1 MNDSHQ
7 ITRLLFTYAERLDA
21 GDLAGVAGLFERS
34 TYRTAETDYVLTG
47 SDEVLVAQTAV
58 VRLYDGVPR
67 THHNITNVDIDIAD
81 DGSSATSRCYFTVIQ
96 AVPDQA
102 MQIIAIGRYH
112 DTFEQI
118 DGVWRFTDRL
128 IHLDHMGDMSKHLR
142 LDGLDGL
149 DLA

>member
-7 ITRLLFTYAERLDA
+7 ITRLLFTYAERIDA
-21 GDLAGVAGLFERS
+21 GDLAGVAALFERS

-81 DGSSATSRCYFTVIQ
+81 DDSSATSRCYFTVIQ

-142 LDGLDGL
+142 LDGLD
-149 DLA
+149 LA